1 MLQRRDPSVQMVW
14 EQDQCVYFVPVPAV
28 KGMERMGVVTV
39 CVVTVDG
46 DT

>member
-1 MLQRRDPSVQMVW
+1 MVW

-39 CVVTVDG
+39 GVVTVGVVTVGVVTVDG